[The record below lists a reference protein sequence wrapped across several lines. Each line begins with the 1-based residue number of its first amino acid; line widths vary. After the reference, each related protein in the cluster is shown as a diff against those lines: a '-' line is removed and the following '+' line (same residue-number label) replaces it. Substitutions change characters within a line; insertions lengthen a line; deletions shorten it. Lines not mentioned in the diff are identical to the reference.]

1 MANDELQK
9 LLKEQEALSKRIQ
22 ETRIKHRDAGIQMIK
37 ETMSE
42 LGITAEMLGFYA
54 VAHVPASTKKHTPT
68 FKPRKVFGPVEP
80 KYRDPKTGSTWSGRG
95 KAPHWLGDNRDEYLI
110 KDKAA

>member
-1 MANDELQK
+1 MANDEIAK
-9 LLKEQEALSKRIQ
+9 LIKAQEELSRKIQEARL
-22 ETRIKHRDAGIQMIK
+22 KHRDAGILQIK
-37 ETMSE
+37 EIMSE

-95 KAPHWLGDNRDEYLI
+95 KAPHWLGDNRDEFLI